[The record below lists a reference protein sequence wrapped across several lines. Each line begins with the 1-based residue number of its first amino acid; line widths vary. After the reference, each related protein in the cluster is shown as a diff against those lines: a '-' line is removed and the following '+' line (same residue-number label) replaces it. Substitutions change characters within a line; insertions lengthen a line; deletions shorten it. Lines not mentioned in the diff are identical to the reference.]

1 MLLMMQ
7 FTLLSTVFLL
17 PIALAGS
24 VVLAIVYFE
33 NCSSMLI
40 PLFYDAD
47 KLNMGLGGPASLIAW
62 DPQRCPSL
70 VFIGR
75 SGTGKSTAAQI
86 ALGRVKRYAKGPGAR
101 ATICDFKSEYTYL
114 KGCPRHFDHNRC
126 IDGLTSFAAENERRI
141 CEGVTDADPLH
152 ALLFSEWGMFCS
164 ISDKRTRDEAI
175 STVAGLIMSVRAQRM
190 SVWLDLQRP
199 DSQFMGTARDSLAPI
214 ALGNLS
220 PEGKRMAFPDYVDML
235 EPVGANEGYFS
246 DGVNPPRKIIIPT
259 VTKWDILRKDVKA
272 LVE

>member
-1 MLLMMQ
+1 MQ
-7 FTLLSTVFLL
+7 
-17 PIALAGS
+17 
-24 VVLAIVYFE
+24 
-33 NCSSMLI
+33 I

-47 KLNMGLGGPASLIAW
+47 KLNMGLGGPASLIEWA
-62 DPQRCPSL
+62 PQRCPNL
-70 VFIGR
+70 VFIGK
-75 SGTGKSTAAQI
+75 SGVGKSTAAQI
-86 ALGRVKRYAKGPGAR
+86 ALGRLKRYAKRPGAK

-114 KGCPRHFDHNRC
+114 EGCPRHFDHDRC
-126 IDGLTSFAAENERRI
+126 MEGLKSFAAENDRRI
-141 CEGVTDADPLH
+141 REGLTDADPFH
-152 ALLFSEWGMFCS
+152 VLLFSEWGAFCS
-164 ISDKRTRDEAI
+164 ISDRRTREEAV
-175 STVAGLIMSVRAQRM
+175 SLMASQIMSVRAQKM

-235 EPVGANEGYFS
+235 EPVGPNEGYFS

-259 VTKWDILRKDVKA
+259 VTRRDALHADVRA